1 MTTEATHAP
10 SAKTNHGASSW
21 GWLTVFAF
29 TFWPAFLYF
38 LGRRLGWAKPWRW
51 VAALA
56 PVALFVIIIIA
67 AGSGSSGDTPSANPA
82 PSSPAAAANPPAPPP
97 PAANPPA
104 PPPRPAAKAP
114 SETVSQKNARESA
127 ESYLETGSFSRNG
140 LIKQLSSQYGEG
152 FSKADAIYAV
162 VHINVNWNE
171 QAAKAAKD
179 YLDTGSFSRNGLIQQ
194 LSSRYGDSFTH
205 AQAVYGVNQTGL

>member
-10 SAKTNHGASSW
+10 SDKTNHGASSW

-67 AGSGSSGDTPSANPA
+67 AGSGSSGDTPSATPTPPA
-82 PSSPAAAANPPAPPP
+82 PPAAAANPPAPPP
-97 PAANPPA
+97 PAA
-104 PPPRPAAKAP
+104 KAS

-127 ESYLETGSFSRNG
+127 ESYLGFQAFSRNG

-152 FSKADAIYAV
+152 FSRADAIYAV
-162 VHINVNWNE
+162 NHIDVNWNE
-171 QAAKAAKD
+171 QAAKAAKQ
-179 YLDTGSFSRNGLIQQ
+179 YLQEQSFSRAGLIRQ
-194 LSSRYGDSFTH
+194 LSSAYGEGFTR

>member
-56 PVALFVIIIIA
+56 PVALFIIIIA
-67 AGSGSSGDTPSANPA
+67 ASGGNSGDTPSATPV
-82 PSSPAAAANPPAPPP
+82 PAAAASAPAPPTPAPPP
-97 PAANPPA
+97 PP
-104 PPPRPAAKAP
+104 PAAKAS

-127 ESYLETGSFSRNG
+127 ESYLGFQAFSR
-140 LIKQLSSQYGEG
+140 Q
-152 FSKADAIYAV
+152 
-162 VHINVNWNE
+162 
-171 QAAKAAKD
+171 
-179 YLDTGSFSRNGLIQQ
+179 GLIQQ
-194 LSSRYGDSFTH
+194 LSSSAGEGFSSADAIYAVDHIDVDWNEEAAKAAKQYLEEQSFSRAGLIQQLESSAGEGFTH

>member
-1 MTTEATHAP
+1 MTTETTHAP
-10 SAKTNHGASSW
+10 SDKTNHGASSW

-67 AGSGSSGDTPSANPA
+67 ASGGSSGDTPSAIPA
-82 PSSPAAAANPPAPPP
+82 PPPPPAAAATPPAPPP
-97 PAANPPA
+97 PPT
-104 PPPRPAAKAP
+104 AKAP
-114 SETVSQKNARESA
+114 SETVSQENARESA

-162 VHINVNWNE
+162 NHIDVNWNE
-171 QAAKAAKD
+171 QAAKAAKE

-194 LSSRYGDSFTH
+194 LSSRYGDGYTH

>member
-56 PVALFVIIIIA
+56 PVALFIIIIA
-67 AGSGSSGDTPSANPA
+67 ASGGSSGDTPSATPA
-82 PSSPAAAANPPAPPP
+82 PASAPAAAANPPAPPP

-104 PPPRPAAKAP
+104 PPPPPAAKAP

-127 ESYLETGSFSRNG
+127 ESYLDYQAFSRQG
-140 LIKQLSSQYGEG
+140 LIRQLSSSAGEG
-152 FSKADAIYAV
+152 FSRADAIYAV
-162 VHINVNWNE
+162 NHIDVDWNE
-171 QAAKAAKD
+171 QAAKAAKQ
-179 YLDTGSFSRNGLIQQ
+179 YLETQSFSRAGLIQQ
-194 LSSRYGDSFTH
+194 LESSAGEGFTH
-205 AQAVYGVNQTGL
+205 AQAVYGVDQTGL